1 MNRLLDSVVSFIN
14 QVIFFISK
22 ILNISILGI
31 DDVLDWLGDFIDLF
45 LSDIEEFFNSIE
57 IVLNAVFDFVA
68 NFLPIVLN
76 VILESYWVDSLDF
89 LVDK

>member
-45 LSDIEEFFNSIE
+45 LSDIEEFFDSIE